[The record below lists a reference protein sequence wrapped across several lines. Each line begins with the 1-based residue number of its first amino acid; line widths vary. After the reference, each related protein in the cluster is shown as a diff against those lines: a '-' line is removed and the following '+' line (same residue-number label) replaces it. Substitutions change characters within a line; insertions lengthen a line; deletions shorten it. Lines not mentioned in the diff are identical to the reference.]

1 MSYTDRTEPTDKEH
15 YYNKINTF
23 IIVLESPLPISF
35 NESEMNE
42 LANMIDSDIFDNTS
56 EEGTYPNTNIFETPH
71 PSPSC
76 SINHLDFDCDNDF
89 CPYYIQKENIPAVD
103 ISPQQ
108 SPVPS
113 SCSNYTTVN
122 NSPLS
127 VISNNSPST
136 STTNRRRQSRKDKG
150 NVRKRHFNE
159 WIDNK
164 RKFLRNLGKEY
175 VSRKGKIQP
184 SRKMGPPCSC
194 RKKCFNK
201 LSEEDRKK
209 IFDSFWRLGNREKQ
223 WMYVANLVKKQNK
236 RRVYTDVIIS
246 RRNYTLQYS
255 LPVHSEDNI
264 NYVDVCK
271 KHFLSTLSVS
281 DQVINKALEKMDK
294 TTGVL
299 VPDQRG
305 KHSNHP
311 VKLTDSLKNSVCDH
325 IKSLQPVESH
335 YTRQRSSK
343 LYLDGDLNFHKLFKM
358 YNEWL
363 QAHTYENKAETE
375 RQYRDIANENFK
387 LSFYVP
393 KKDQC
398 DQCHI
403 FRNIGSPTEQ
413 QTADHESHVAN
424 KKLARQ
430 LMKSDKNE
438 SINSKGRVV
447 TATFD
452 FQKILNAPHGQLSI
466 LYYKRKLSVFNFTLF
481 DLANKEGHCYMWHE
495 GEAKRGSN
503 EVSSCLSHFIQ
514 KMYDQGARDFRF
526 WSDNCAGQNRN
537 RIVFAFYVY
546 IAQKLNITIKH
557 TFLEKGHTQAEG
569 DSVHAL
575 IERSS
580 KNKLIYTPLE
590 WFSLVRW
597 AKQDGK
603 PYNVIEM
610 KHTDFLNYKELL
622 DGRNWSKNIS
632 GDVVK
637 WNKIKEVR
645 VCADNPFKIEYR
657 YDLANSC
664 AMTIAINTNT
674 RRRQRNIA
682 ADLCPLYPN
691 RLPLTK
697 AKYDDIMGLC
707 QSGIIPATYHDFFK
721 GLSYVANSDDN
732 FEKSDSE

>member
-1 MSYTDRTEPTDKEH
+1 
-15 YYNKINTF
+15 
-23 IIVLESPLPISF
+23 
-35 NESEMNE
+35 MNE
-42 LANMIDSDIFDNTS
+42 LVNIIDENIFDNLEVAKDSDTA
-56 EEGTYPNTNIFETPH
+56 NLETPH

-76 SINHLDFDCDNDF
+76 TINHLDYDCDNDF
-89 CPYYIQKENIPAVD
+89 CPYYIQKENLSAFDILPQPSPAC
-103 ISPQQ
+103 I
-108 SPVPS
+108 S
-113 SCSNYTTVN
+113 SCLAYTTMS
-122 NSPLS
+122 NSPIS
-127 VISNNSPST
+127 DISNNSPTT
-136 STTNRRRQSRKDKG
+136 SDRRHPSRKDKG
-150 NVRKRHFNE
+150 NVRKRHYKE

-164 RKFLRNLGKEY
+164 RKCLRNLGKEY
-175 VSRKGKIQP
+175 MSRKGKIQAN
-184 SRKMGPPCSC
+184 RKMGPPCRC
-194 RKKCFNK
+194 RKKCFDK
-201 LSEEDRKK
+201 LSEEQRKK
-209 IFDSFWRLGNREKQ
+209 IFQSFWSLGDREKQ

-236 RRVYTDVIIS
+236 RRVYTDTVS
-246 RRNYTLQYS
+246 RRKHTFKYS
-255 LPVHSEDNI
+255 IPVGHSKDHI

-271 KHFLSTLSVS
+271 KYFLSTLSVS
-281 DQVINKALEKMDK
+281 DQVIYKALEKMDT

-305 KHSNHP
+305 RHSNHP
-311 VKLTDSLKNSVCDH
+311 VKKTVSVISSVCDH

-335 YTRQRSSK
+335 YTRQRSNK
-343 LYLDGDLNFHKLFKM
+343 LYLDGDLNFLKLFEM

-363 QAHTYENKAETE
+363 QANTYEEKAETE
-375 RQYRDIANENFK
+375 RQYRDIVNDNFK

-403 FRNIGSPTEQ
+403 FRNIDSPTEQ
-413 QTADHESHVAN
+413 QITDHEIHVTN
-424 KKLARQ
+424 KKLSRQ
-430 LMKSDKNE
+430 IMKSDKND
-438 SINSKGRVV
+438 SKSSQGKIVA
-447 TATFD
+447 ATFD
-452 FQKILNAPHGQLSI
+452 FQKILNAPHGQLSV

-514 KMYDQGARDFRF
+514 KMHQQGAREFRF

-546 IAQKLNITIKH
+546 IAHKLNITIKH

-610 KHTDFLNYKELL
+610 KHTDFYNFKHLL

-645 VCADNPFKIEYR
+645 ICAEDPFKIEYR
-657 YDLANSC
+657 YDLANSN

-674 RRRQRNIA
+674 RRRQRTSMA
-682 ADLCPLYPN
+682 ELCPLYSN
-691 RLPLTK
+691 HLPLTK
-697 AKYDDIMGLC
+697 AKYDDLMSLC
-707 QSGIIPATYHDFFK
+707 QNGIIPATYHDFFK
-721 GLSYVANSDDN
+721 SLSFVAGSHNVEFSDL
-732 FEKSDSE
+732 E